1 MTIPNGRQLAIIAA
15 LAVAFSGAAQANL
28 ANAAPLGQVGG
39 QQPESIG
46 APPPAPG
53 ETLSPYDCS
62 AVTAEEPRGRSP
74 AIAEGDLGAAEGPG
88 TAGSGGSVNLEAN
101 PDCPVSVPLP
111 PT

>member
-1 MTIPNGRQLAIIAA
+1 MTIPNTRQLAMVAAVA
-15 LAVAFSGAAQANL
+15 LAISGAAPSQV

-39 QQPESIG
+39 QPPESVG

-74 AIAEGDLGAAEGPG
+74 AIAEGDIGAAEGPG
-88 TAGSGGSVNLEAN
+88 TAGSGGSVNLAAN

>member
-1 MTIPNGRQLAIIAA
+1 MTIRNARQLAMVAA
-15 LAVAFSGAAQANL
+15 LALAVSGAAPSHV
-28 ANAAPLGQVGG
+28 ANAAPLGQIGG
-39 QQPESIG
+39 QPPESVG

-53 ETLSPYDCS
+53 QTLNPFDCS
-62 AVTAEEPRGRSP
+62 AVIAEEPRGRSP
-74 AIAEGDLGAAEGPG
+74 AIAEGDLGATEGPG